1 MFFRSK
7 VILIRGCCRPPL
19 SKRLTI
25 ASLQRINIDH
35 MAIAMF
41 LRNPE
46 NLSPE
51 VNDPEDLFCPDVISI
66 LGNLI
71 DHLENCEK
79 HYLLISEYGSMITER
94 GQNVRVVEGTL
105 LDRPWIYVPIRS
117 MHKHLGQHVTEV
129 DLNTKL
135 NHVKIDGREVLIEAA
150 LEMLAVPLQDS

>member
-1 MFFRSK
+1 MFLRSK
-7 VILIRGCCRPPL
+7 VILIRGCCKPPL

-25 ASLQRINIDH
+25 ASLQRINVDH

-51 VNDPEDLFCPDVISI
+51 VADPEDLFRPDVISL

-71 DHLENCEK
+71 DHLENSER
-79 HYLLISEYGSMITER
+79 HYLLISEYGSLITER
-94 GQNVRVVEGTL
+94 GQGVRVVEGSL
-105 LDRPWIYVPIRS
+105 LDRSWIYIPIRA

-129 DLNTKL
+129 DLNAKI
-135 NHVKIDGREVLIEAA
+135 NHVRIDGREVLLESA
-150 LEMLAVPLQDS
+150 LEILSVPLQS